1 MSLRSASA
9 ALVAAL
15 ALIAPGCGGDGEK
28 PQSDKAGT
36 NSARTSKTV
45 PADVVTG
52 KQTVPEQTA
61 TVPSTTPGDNRRGA
75 SPEKQPGGAG
85 DEVPNATQALITG
98 RDGKLSPRTV
108 SVPPFIAVKVE
119 LRSTDGRDYAL
130 SGRGKSLRAGEGES
144 SASADFDGLRAGKTI
159 RLSGPQG
166 SVVISANAKPGP

>member
-1 MSLRSASA
+1 LSLRSASA

-61 TVPSTTPGDNRRGA
+61 VPSTTPGDNRRGA

-98 RDGKLSPRTV
+98 RDGRLSPRTV

-166 SVVISANAKPGP
+166 SVVISANAEPGP